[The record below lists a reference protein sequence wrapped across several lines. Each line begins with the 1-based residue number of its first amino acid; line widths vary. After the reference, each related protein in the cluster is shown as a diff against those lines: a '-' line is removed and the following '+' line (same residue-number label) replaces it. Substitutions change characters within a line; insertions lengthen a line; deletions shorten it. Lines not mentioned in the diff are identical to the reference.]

1 MLPEEPQLPL
11 LPESDIRNLGIQ
23 IKRMPRV
30 FPAVN
35 DLAMSNTRQI
45 EAANYSRA
53 VGVAFEQSRV
63 NDAIRQARLRAKSR
77 ATERQLKAMNNAYRK
92 NTRAAQRATIQH
104 RNRYIKQIARHYL
117 GMGPELYN

>member
-1 MLPEEPQLPL
+1 
-11 LPESDIRNLGIQ
+11 
-23 IKRMPRV
+23 MPRV
-30 FPAVN
+30 FPAVH